1 MGLSA
6 GGAAP
11 GSFNDRQPGIHK
23 FDTAGG
29 FAERFVID
37 RERTGSKG
45 GADAADA
52 VASTGKEGPEIWSFG
67 SYVGRAEK
75 VDFKLAGRERMRDQV
90 DLVVVNVMGVGFP
103 GFDDDFGNGRIEKVE
118 GEAVGI

>member
-11 GSFNDRQPGIHK
+11 GSFNDRQLGFDK
-23 FDTAGG
+23 FDTASR

-37 RERTGSKG
+37 IERTGSKG

-75 VDFKLAGRERMRDQV
+75 VDFKLAGWQRMRNEV
-90 DLVVVNVMGVGFP
+90 DFVVVNVMGVGFP
-103 GFDDDFGNGRIEKVE
+103 GFDDDFGNGRIEKVK
-118 GEAVGI
+118 GKAVGI